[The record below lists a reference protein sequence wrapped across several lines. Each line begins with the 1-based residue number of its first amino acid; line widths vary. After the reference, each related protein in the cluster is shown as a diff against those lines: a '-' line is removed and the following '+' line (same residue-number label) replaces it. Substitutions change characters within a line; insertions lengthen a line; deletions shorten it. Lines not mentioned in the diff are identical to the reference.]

1 MTNSWFCQWLVNSTG
16 RMVTSIPT
24 LILPSPC
31 PTSSITVYLSQSKEQ
46 KHSLHERTNEF
57 FSLSLQ
63 NGCSIS
69 LDMTTIRP
77 SKHQSND
84 QHRWKL
90 IFWVIHGPTNA
101 TLSLTRRTWHSL
113 TLPCSLENPFFPSF
127 LEAGGTTLI
136 KLEYPMSPP
145 FFAKCWMLILDV

>member
-1 MTNSWFCQWLVNSTG
+1 MSNVQHHC
-16 RMVTSIPT
+16 
-24 LILPSPC
+24 ILKAK
-31 PTSSITVYLSQSKEQ
+31 VKSK
-46 KHSLHERTNEF
+46 KIHCMRGLMNF

-127 LEAGGTTLI
+127 LEAGGMTLI
-136 KLEYPMSPP
+136 KLEYPMSPS
-145 FFAKCWMLILDV
+145 FFFFFCTNVDVRLLKTAIWKKRPLHVHFLVNT